1 MERNANYALVGFA
14 TFILFVCLVVFVV
27 WLARIEYGRDYDLYD
42 ILFVGPVQ
50 GLSQGGDV
58 DFNGI
63 KVGEVTMIKLDR
75 TDPSRV
81 VARAR
86 VTSDVP
92 IRTDSY
98 ATLEPQ
104 GITGVNYV
112 QITAGTIKSPLLKDT
127 VPRGEVPVIHTRP
140 GVLSSLL
147 EGSGTI
153 LADSAQALDRLN
165 RLLSDQ
171 NLKNISGAISDV
183 HAITTEAKSNRQI
196 FADADKAINN
206 IDAAAA
212 SIKQLSDNSNQL
224 VTGDGR
230 RSLRDIADAAAQI
243 KGAAEDA
250 RTLVKRLE
258 GPTTDFANTGLP
270 ELTQAV
276 ASLQQAADSLNR
288 LAAEAE
294 QSPQALVTKPPA
306 KEVQVKP

>member
-112 QITAGTIKSPLLKDT
+112 QITAGSIKSPLLKDT
-127 VPRGEVPVIHTRP
+127 VPRGEVPVIHTKA

-153 LADSAQALDRLN
+153 LADTAQALDRVN

-171 NLKNISGAISDV
+171 NLKNITGTISDV
-183 HAITTEAKSNRQI
+183 HAITAEAKNNRQL
-196 FADADKAINN
+196 FADADKALNN
-206 IDAAAA
+206 IDAAAV

-230 RSLRDIADAAAQI
+230 RSLHDIADAAGEIKQTAQ
-243 KGAAEDA
+243 DA
-250 RTLVKRLE
+250 RALVKRLE

-294 QSPQALVTKPPA
+294 QSPQALVSKPPA